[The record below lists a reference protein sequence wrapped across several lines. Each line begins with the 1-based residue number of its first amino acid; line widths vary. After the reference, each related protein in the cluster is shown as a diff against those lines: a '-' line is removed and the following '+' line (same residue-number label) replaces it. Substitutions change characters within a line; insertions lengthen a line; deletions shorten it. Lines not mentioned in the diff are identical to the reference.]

1 MRFLYSESVSG
12 LCSVYLHLT
21 PDNSGLNWV
30 GLLIC
35 GYFSVANTTVG
46 ALWLVESEDAEEPQI
61 QSESVSRS
69 VVSFSFVYGLYIAHQ
84 APLSMG
90 FSVQEYWSGLLCPYP
105 EIFPT

>member
-46 ALWLVESEDAEEPQI
+46 ALWLVESEDAEPKD
-61 QSESVSRS
+61 RRAGCTTP
-69 VVSFSFVYGLYIAHQ
+69 FTTRD
-84 APLSMG
+84 
-90 FSVQEYWSGLLCPYP
+90 WSIL
-105 EIFPT
+105 